1 MFFILNK
8 TGKITQTAGI
18 DPSKKYICALGCFD
32 GVHIGHQSLIDTV
45 VSDKSGLVPAIWTFS
60 APLSFPYIETV
71 EKRLNLCGEYGIK
84 FAFCEEYE
92 DLKRMSPEEFVKY
105 LATELNIAHIVCGED
120 FRFGYKKEGD
130 TELLRKECDKYGVA
144 LTVKSSITATIYGE
158 KVKVSSTII
167 KKLISNGD
175 VETANELLGRPFTL
189 KGVVINGN
197 KIGRTISVPTVN
209 QSLPKMRVSPR
220 FGVYDS
226 VFKVENKS
234 YPSVTNI
241 GIRPTVNKNEENT
254 TCETHIIGQS
264 LDLYGL
270 IVEVEFHRF
279 NRQEEKFSTLDDLKA
294 QIKKDI
300 KHSMDYYAEHFEID
314 SAEQ

>member
-8 TGKITQTAGI
+8 TGKITQTIGI
-18 DPSKKYICALGCFD
+18 DPTKKYICALGCFD
-32 GVHIGHQSLIDTV
+32 GVHVGHQSLIDTV
-45 VSDKSGLVPAIWTFS
+45 VNDKSGLVPSVWTFS

-92 DLKRMSPEEFVKY
+92 DIKRMSPREFVKY
-105 LATELNIAHIVCGED
+105 LSEELNVAHIVCGED
-120 FRFGYKKEGD
+120 FRFGKDRVGD
-130 TELLRKECDKYGVA
+130 VDVLRHECELYGIA
-144 LTVKSSITATIYGE
+144 LTVKAAVMTNVYGE
-158 KVKVSSTII
+158 NVKVSSTVI
-167 KKLISNGD
+167 KKLIKNGD
-175 VETANELLGRPFTL
+175 VEKANELLGRPFTL

-209 QSLPKMRVSPR
+209 QSLPQMRVAPR

-226 VFKVENKS
+226 VFRAEGKI

-241 GIRPTVNKNEENT
+241 GVRPTVNKNEENI
-254 TCETHIIGQS
+254 TCETHIIGQN

-270 IVEVEFHRF
+270 KVEVEFRRF
-279 NRQEEKFSTLDDLKA
+279 NRPEEKFDTLADLKE

-300 KHSMDYYAEHFEID
+300 EHSVKYYNECVD
-314 SAEQ
+314 STEQKI

>member
-8 TGKITQTAGI
+8 TGKITQTAVI

-32 GVHIGHQSLIDTV
+32 GVHIGHQSLIETV
-45 VSDKSGLVPAIWTFS
+45 VNDGSGLVPAIWTFS
-60 APLSFPYIETV
+60 APLTFPYIETV
-71 EKRLNLCGEYGIK
+71 EKRLQLCGEYGIK

-92 DLKRMSPEEFVKY
+92 DLKRMSPREFVKY
-105 LATELNIAHIVCGED
+105 LAEELNVAHVVCGED
-120 FRFGYKKEGD
+120 FRFGKDREGD
-130 TELLRKECDKYGVA
+130 VAVLRHECDLFGVA
-144 LTVKSSITATIYGE
+144 LTVKSPVMANIYGE
-158 KVKVSSTII
+158 NVKVSSTVI
-167 KKLISNGD
+167 KKLIQNGD
-175 VETANELLGRPFTL
+175 VELANELLGRHFTL

-209 QSLPKMRVSPR
+209 QSLPKLRVSPR

-226 VFKVENKS
+226 VFRVEGKS

-241 GIRPTVNKNEENT
+241 GVRPTVNKNEENT
-254 TCETHIIGQS
+254 TCETHIIGES

-270 IVEVEFHRF
+270 IVEVEFRRF
-279 NRQEEKFSTLDDLKA
+279 NRPEEKFESLADLKA

-300 KHSMDYYAEHFEID
+300 DHSVEYYKSQANI
-314 SAEQ
+314 

>member
-8 TGKITQTAGI
+8 TGKITQTIGI
-18 DPSKKYICALGCFD
+18 DPSKTYLCALGCFD

-45 VSDKSGLVPAIWTFS
+45 VNDGSGLVPAVWTFS
-60 APLSFPYIETV
+60 APLTFPYIETV

-92 DLKRMSPEEFVKY
+92 DLKRMSPRDFVKY
-105 LATELNIAHIVCGED
+105 LAEELNIAHIVCGED
-120 FRFGYKKEGD
+120 FRFGKDRAGD
-130 TELLRKECDKYGVA
+130 VNVLRHECDLYGVA
-144 LTVKSSITATIYGE
+144 LTVKAPIMTTVYGE
-158 KVKVSSTII
+158 HVKVSSTVI
-167 KKLISNGD
+167 KKLIQNGD
-175 VETANELLGRPFTL
+175 VEMANELLGRPFTL

-209 QSLPKMRVSPR
+209 QSLPELRVSPR

-226 VFKVENKS
+226 VFRVEGKS

-241 GIRPTVNKNEENT
+241 GVRPTVNKNEENT

-270 IVEVEFHRF
+270 IVEVEFRRF
-279 NRQEEKFSTLDDLKA
+279 NRPEEKFATLADLKA

-300 KHSMDYYAEHFEID
+300 EHSVEYYSEHIAAG
-314 SAEQ
+314 SAE

>member
-8 TGKITQTAGI
+8 TGKVTQTIGI

-32 GVHIGHQSLIDTV
+32 GVHVGHQSLIDTV
-45 VSDKSGLVPAIWTFS
+45 VNDKSGLVPAVWTFS
-60 APLSFPYIETV
+60 APLTFPYIETV
-71 EKRLNLCGEYGIK
+71 EKRLTLCGEYGIK

-92 DLKRMSPEEFVKY
+92 ALKRMSPQEFVKY
-105 LATELNIAHIVCGED
+105 LSMELNVAHIVCGED
-120 FRFGYKKEGD
+120 FRFGKDRAGD
-130 TELLRKECDKYGVA
+130 INVLRHECELYGVA
-144 LTVKSSITATIYGE
+144 LTVKAPIMANVYGE
-158 KVKVSSTII
+158 KVKISSTII
-167 KKLISNGD
+167 KKLIQNGD
-175 VETANELLGRPFTL
+175 VEIANQLLGRPFTL

-209 QSLPKMRVSPR
+209 QSLPQMRVAPR

-226 VFKVENKS
+226 VFRVNGKS

-241 GIRPTVNKNEENT
+241 GVRPTVNKNEENT

-270 IVEVEFHRF
+270 LVEVEFHRF
-279 NRQEEKFSTLDDLKA
+279 NRPEEKFATLADLKA

-300 KHSMDYYAEHFEID
+300 EHSVEYYAEHID
-314 SAEQ
+314 AGSDE

>member
-8 TGKITQTAGI
+8 TGKITQTIGI

-32 GVHIGHQSLIDTV
+32 GVHIGHRSLIDTV
-45 VSDKSGLVPAIWTFS
+45 VNDKSGLVPAIWTFS
-60 APLSFPYIETV
+60 APLTFPYIETV

-92 DLKRMSPEEFVKY
+92 DLKRMTPREFVKY
-105 LATELNIAHIVCGED
+105 LAEEMNVAHIVCGED
-120 FRFGYKKEGD
+120 FRFGKDRAGD
-130 TELLRKECDKYGVA
+130 VEVLRHECDLFGVA
-144 LTVKSSITATIYGE
+144 LTVKSPVMANIYGE
-158 KVKVSSTII
+158 TVKVSSTVI
-167 KKLISNGD
+167 KKLIQNGD
-175 VETANELLGRPFTL
+175 VETANKLLGRPFTL

-226 VFKVENKS
+226 VFKVNGVS

-241 GIRPTVNKNEENT
+241 GVRPTVNKNEDNI
-254 TCETHIIGQS
+254 TCETHIIGES
-264 LDLYGL
+264 LDLYGM
-270 IVEVEFHRF
+270 IVEVEFRRF
-279 NRQEEKFSTLDDLKA
+279 NRPEEKFANLADLKA
-294 QIKKDI
+294 QIKRDI
-300 KHSMDYYAEHFEID
+300 EH
-314 SAEQ
+314 SAEYYKSREDI

>member
-8 TGKITQTAGI
+8 TGKITQTIGI

-32 GVHIGHQSLIDTV
+32 GVHIGHRSLIDTV
-45 VSDKSGLVPAIWTFS
+45 VNDKSGLVPAIWTFS
-60 APLSFPYIETV
+60 APLTFPYIETV

-92 DLKRMSPEEFVKY
+92 DLKRMTPREFVKY
-105 LATELNIAHIVCGED
+105 LAEEMNVAHIVCGED
-120 FRFGYKKEGD
+120 FRFGKDRAGD
-130 TELLRKECDKYGVA
+130 VEVLRHECDLFGVA
-144 LTVKSSITATIYGE
+144 LTVKSPVMANIYGE
-158 KVKVSSTII
+158 TVKVSSTVI
-167 KKLISNGD
+167 KKLIQNGD
-175 VETANELLGRPFTL
+175 VETANKLLGRPFTL

-226 VFKVENKS
+226 VFKVNGVS

-241 GIRPTVNKNEENT
+241 GVRPTVNKNEDNI
-254 TCETHIIGQS
+254 TCETHIIGES
-264 LDLYGL
+264 LDLYGM
-270 IVEVEFHRF
+270 IVEVEFRRF
-279 NRQEEKFSTLDDLKA
+279 NRPEEKFANLADLKA
-294 QIKKDI
+294 QIKRDI
-300 KHSMDYYAEHFEID
+300 EH
-314 SAEQ
+314 SAEYYESREDI